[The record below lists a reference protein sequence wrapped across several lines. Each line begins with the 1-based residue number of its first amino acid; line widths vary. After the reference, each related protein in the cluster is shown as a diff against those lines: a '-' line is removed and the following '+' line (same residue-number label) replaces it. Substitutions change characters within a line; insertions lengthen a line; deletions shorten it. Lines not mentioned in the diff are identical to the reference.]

1 MSKYMRAVLIGVVVG
16 FVVAFGLGALYAMNG
31 IRGSSMPTL
40 SGLGAAVLTM
50 YLLANL
56 AGNRSGP
63 GATADQKVKALAAQ
77 APAGKALLYLY
88 RQGFVAKL
96 AGLNVSIDG
105 RVAAQL
111 KSPRFTCITVA
122 PGTYVVTAGFG
133 GLAGPQNK
141 TSELTVQIPPDSI
154 VALRMTMQMGMLQG
168 SVAIVQQTDLAPVL
182 RVLAGMTM
190 ISPDI
195 AEI

>member
-16 FVVAFGLGALYAMNG
+16 FLVAFGLGALYAATG
-31 IRGSSMPTL
+31 IRGSNMPTL
-40 SGLGAAVLTM
+40 SGLGAFAITT

-63 GATADQKVKALAAQ
+63 SATADQRAKALAAQ
-77 APAGKALLYLY
+77 PPAGKALLYLY
-88 RQGFVAKL
+88 REGFVAKL
-96 AGLNVSIDG
+96 AGMNVSIDG
-105 RVAAQL
+105 RVVAQL

-122 PGTYVVTAGFG
+122 PGTHVVTAGFG

-141 TSELTVQIPPDSI
+141 TSELTVEIAPDSI
-154 VALRMTMQMGMLQG
+154 AALRMTMQMGMLQG